1 MQQQRVGVTPFR
13 YYNQMMTVTIA
24 GEDATSGIEH
34 FVYNYRN
41 ASGVSAVNAQLLEAA
56 IEKAEV
62 IQNGRLF
69 TARFTIP
76 KYVLQGRNQFN
87 GTVDFEAYDY
97 SDNKSGLNDSE
108 RIVVDNL
115 VPTVSVTYNDPV
127 REVNGIAYYAGD
139 IDATVEIHEANFY
152 AEDVQISVEKDGQSG
167 YGINANWT
175 ENSAD
180 VHTGTFRLSED
191 GDYLIT
197 VNYTDRS
204 GNRMET
210 YTSGQLTIDTQH
222 PGIYVSGLQ
231 ADSANKEEPY
241 GFTLTVSD
249 SADNLLAG
257 DIAPVLTAVTCDESG
272 NYTTQEV
279 ELPAPEMTENQQS
292 YQIQV
297 ENLEA
302 DGIYTLSCKAKDM
315 ADQEYDRMTLED
327 GQEYETVT
335 FSVNRNGSTFRVDED
350 TADLLDQYYV
360 YQVPQDVVIEE
371 INTDPIEH
379 YAVKMNGK
387 VLTEGSDYTTNVTS
401 ADGTWS
407 VRTYAV
413 KKELFAEE
421 GEYHLVVESVD
432 KTDTAA
438 YSDIKNLKL
447 AFVVDQTAPVV
458 VFSGLESGGRYEAQE
473 QTVTAVPTD
482 DGGKL
487 KTFQAVVTDKKGE
500 QKETL
505 ITLKG
510 DELETYLAEHDGRI
524 SFEIPEGLEQQVT
537 VSCSDHAVKED
548 GSTNTYDQTF
558 DNVTVSTSKMIIFF
572 ANKPLF
578 YGVILVCCAA
588 AAGVIG
594 FVIWKKKKKVKKEE
608 A

>member
-1 MQQQRVGVTPFR
+1 MTFRIEEANFYAEDVIIAVNGEKRVPDRWIQNGDVWTGTMTLSGDGDYYVTMDDTDRSDNKMHSYRSEKIVIDTTAPVIHVTYGNQDVKRTEESRLYFDRTQTATIQITEHNFRADDVAAEVTAADVTGRNVAVADYAAYLSNRGNWKKDGDVYTATITYPVDANYTFDISYHDLALNEAADYTPDLFTVDQTVPDNLSISYSEGVQQQRVGVTPFR

-76 KYVLQGRNQFN
+76 EYVLQGRNQFN

-152 AEDVQISVEKDGQSG
+152 AEDVQISVAKDGQSG

-180 VHTGTFRLSED
+180 VHTRTFRLSED
-191 GDYLIT
+191 GDYLLT

-204 GNRMET
+204 GNRMES

-222 PGIYVSGLQ
+222 PGIHVSGLQ

-257 DIAPVLTAVTCDESG
+257 DIVPVLTAVTCDES
-272 NYTTQEV
+272 
-279 ELPAPEMTENQQS
+279 
-292 YQIQV
+292 
-297 ENLEA
+297 
-302 DGIYTLSCKAKDM
+302 
-315 ADQEYDRMTLED
+315 
-327 GQEYETVT
+327 
-335 FSVNRNGSTFRVDED
+335 
-350 TADLLDQYYV
+350 
-360 YQVPQDVVIEE
+360 
-371 INTDPIEH
+371 
-379 YAVKMNGK
+379 
-387 VLTEGSDYTTNVTS
+387 
-401 ADGTWS
+401 
-407 VRTYAV
+407 
-413 KKELFAEE
+413 
-421 GEYHLVVESVD
+421 
-432 KTDTAA
+432 
-438 YSDIKNLKL
+438 
-447 AFVVDQTAPVV
+447 
-458 VFSGLESGGRYEAQE
+458 
-473 QTVTAVPTD
+473 
-482 DGGKL
+482 
-487 KTFQAVVTDKKGE
+487 
-500 QKETL
+500 
-505 ITLKG
+505 
-510 DELETYLAEHDGRI
+510 
-524 SFEIPEGLEQQVT
+524 
-537 VSCSDHAVKED
+537 
-548 GSTNTYDQTF
+548 
-558 DNVTVSTSKMIIFF
+558 
-572 ANKPLF
+572 
-578 YGVILVCCAA
+578 
-588 AAGVIG
+588 
-594 FVIWKKKKKVKKEE
+594 
-608 A
+608 